1 MTVRRRAGDGVA
13 SRALAVLVVLVALVA
28 LGGLAGCGI
37 PSDGKARPIDQK
49 ALPSQLVST
58 PTTVPPAGPS
68 ALNQNATLYLVTTA
82 NDTERLVPVNAEIVN
97 VVDQADLPR
106 QVIEQLIAQQ
116 PKASGAGSDET
127 NAIPSTVKVLSATVT
142 DHVLDLDLSDLGS
155 VELTRQRLAAAQIV
169 FTATELAGVD
179 AVRFWIDGQ
188 PGAVPLDDQASTA
201 GQAIARSNYPSLLRT
216 L

>member
-1 MTVRRRAGDGVA
+1 MSGRRG
-13 SRALAVLVVLVALVA
+13 SLAVLGVAVVVGLV
-28 LGGLAGCGI
+28 GLAGCGI
-37 PSDGKARPIDQK
+37 PSDGKARPIDRE
-49 ALPSQLVST
+49 ALPAQLVGT
-58 PTTVPPAGPS
+58 PTTTTQSGPS

-82 NDTERLVPVNAEIVN
+82 NDTERLVPVSAEIAN
-97 VVDQADLPR
+97 VTDQADLPR
-106 QVIEQLIAQQ
+106 MVIEQLIAQQ
-116 PKASGAGSDET
+116 PKASGGSSDVT
-127 NAIPSTVKVLSATVT
+127 NAIPPTVTVLSATVN
-142 DHVLDLDLSDLGS
+142 DHVLDLDLSDLSS

-201 GQAIARSNYPSLLRT
+201 GQAVSRSNYPSLLRT

>member
-1 MTVRRRAGDGVA
+1 MSGRRG
-13 SRALAVLVVLVALVA
+13 SLAVLAVAVVVGLV
-28 LGGLAGCGI
+28 GLAGCGI
-37 PSDGKARPIDQK
+37 PSDGKARPIDRE
-49 ALPSQLVST
+49 ALPAQLVGT
-58 PTTVPPAGPS
+58 PTTTTPSGPS

-82 NDTERLVPVNAEIVN
+82 NDTERLVPVGAEIAN
-97 VVDQADLPR
+97 VTDQADLPR
-106 QVIEQLIAQQ
+106 LVIEQLIAQQ
-116 PKASGAGSDET
+116 PKASGGSSDVT
-127 NAIPSTVKVLSATVT
+127 NAIPPTVTVLSATVN
-142 DHVLDLDLSDLGS
+142 DHVLDLDLSDLSS

-201 GQAIARSNYPSLLRT
+201 GQAISRSNYPSLLRT